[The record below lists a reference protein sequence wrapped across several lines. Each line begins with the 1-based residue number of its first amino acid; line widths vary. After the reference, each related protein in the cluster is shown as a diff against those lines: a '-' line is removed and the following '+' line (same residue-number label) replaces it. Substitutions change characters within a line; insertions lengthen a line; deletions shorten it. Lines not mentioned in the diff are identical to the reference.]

1 MTLDSFY
8 RSLLESGKESGK
20 EQRGEDRG
28 TPLKCIRY
36 PVLCNKFPLNLGAL
50 YLKDSTCLES
60 GSDLASSSASGSLMG
75 YNHRAGHH
83 ARLEKGQLEAFSHG
97 CGQD

>member
-1 MTLDSFY
+1 MTLDSSY
-8 RSLLESGKESGK
+8 RSLLEAGKEYGK

-50 YLKDSTCLES
+50 YLKDSTCQES
-60 GSDLASSSASGSLMG
+60 GSDLASSSASGSLTG
-75 YNHRAGHH
+75 GGH
-83 ARLEKGQLEAFSHG
+83 LK
-97 CGQD
+97 D